1 MNRTVSDHGEQL
13 LFDLLTGLVS
23 FQPVPCALMFYD
35 LVVPIS
41 KLFQILLYLD
51 DVRFSM
57 LSSVGEDGAI
67 GLT

>member
-1 MNRTVSDHGEQL
+1 
-13 LFDLLTGLVS
+13 
-23 FQPVPCALMFYD
+23 MFYD

-67 GLT
+67 GLTWGLSSWGKQHIECMNVQIEPTS